1 MQPNTSKQEQ
11 AEQMSIYKCK
21 HFKIQELVSP
31 QVYQRYGEFA
41 WRFFSNDLKQDFDTI
56 REYHGHGITINDW
69 VFGGKQFTQ
78 CGLRSNLDPLV
89 KSKTTLYCSAHCMG
103 KAVDMHSSYSNY
115 KLYTDIEALKKAGKL
130 RAVSRIESRK
140 STKDGWVHIDEF
152 GSSNG
157 NPNELEV
164 FTG

>member
-1 MQPNTSKQEQ
+1 
-11 AEQMSIYKCK
+11 
-21 HFKIQELVSP
+21 
-31 QVYQRYGEFA
+31 
-41 WRFFSNDLKQDFDTI
+41 
-56 REYHGHGITINDW
+56 
-69 VFGGKQFTQ
+69 
-78 CGLRSNLDPLV
+78 
-89 KSKTTLYCSAHCMG
+89 MG
-103 KAVDMHSSYSNY
+103 KAVDMHSSNSNY